1 MTVALG
7 IGGRAGNLRVVVGQV
22 RVPGPERSRRKGR
35 AGMTGL
41 FGSPCSVSR
50 VAARRLKP
58 SSRQR
63 ITALLIRMSFSDPLL
78 TKADVAELLRCCE
91 RTIERQVRDRAF
103 PPPQKFGKQ
112 SLWFQSVVHDWLAR
126 RREEQ
131 QRWAQDLHMAEPAKG
146 QSVVSLADRQADG
159 RNQGRRAKPRSV
171 TGLRASV
178 FSDAELR
185 AATRTLTEP

>member
-1 MTVALG
+1 
-7 IGGRAGNLRVVVGQV
+7 
-22 RVPGPERSRRKGR
+22 
-35 AGMTGL
+35 
-41 FGSPCSVSR
+41 
-50 VAARRLKP
+50 
-58 SSRQR
+58 
-63 ITALLIRMSFSDPLL
+63 MSFSDPLL

-131 QRWAQDLHMAEPAKG
+131 QRWAQDLHMAEPARG
-146 QSVVSLADRQADG
+146 QNVVSLADGQADG

-185 AATRTLTEP
+185 AATRTLTKP